1 MGWLTGGAK
10 FDYKPIGGITP
21 GIGQKYIDS
30 LYDFDPNMFG
40 GLGAGRFLKGAKQD
54 YKDLRSGKDISQ
66 IGGFGATLGAIKS
79 SYGAADRDRNRE
91 FNSNIALANQPG
103 LAAAQAAEM
112 QRKSGQDQS
121 NTIAGA
127 ASDLYNNTQQF
138 GQNAF
143 ENLQARRQN
152 AAGMKLNALGQATNS
167 YLGAYRP
174 PTGYSGGLLGGLASG
189 AGALLGGIGG
199 PLGSALGSKLGSALF
214 NSGTPN
220 FGGAKTVRGT

>member
-1 MGWLTGGAK
+1 MSSFLFGGPKYEYA
-10 FDYKPIGGITP
+10 PIGGVKP
-21 GIGQKYIDS
+21 GMGQQYIDS
-30 LYDFDPNMFG
+30 LYNFDPNMYG

-79 SYGAADRDRNRE
+79 AYGAADRDRNRE
-91 FNSNIALANQPG
+91 FNSNVALANQPG

-143 ENLQARRQN
+143 ENLQARRQA

-167 YLGAYRP
+167 YLGSYRP
-174 PTGYSGGLLGGLASG
+174 PTSTGSGLLGGLG
-189 AGALLGGIGG
+189 AIGGAALGSLAG
-199 PLGSALGSKLGSALF
+199 PLGAQIGSKIGGSL
-214 NSGTPN
+214 
-220 FGGAKTVRGT
+220 FGGGR

>member
-1 MGWLTGGAK
+1 MGFFTGGPK
-10 FDYKPIGGITP
+10 FDYKPIGGIAP
-21 GIGQKYIDS
+21 GMGQQYIDS
-30 LYDFDPNMFG
+30 LYTFDPNMYG

-66 IGGFGATLGAIKS
+66 IGGFGSTLGAIKA

-127 ASDLYNNTQQF
+127 ASDFYDNTQRF
-138 GQNAF
+138 GQAAF

-167 YLGAYRP
+167 YLGSYRP
-174 PTGYSGGLLGGLASG
+174 PTGYSGGLV
-189 AGALLGGIGG
+189 GGIGKG
-199 PLGSALGSKLGSALF
+199 LGSALSLASGPFGAPLMAAADKVGFKL
-214 NSGTPN
+214 
-220 FGGAKTVRGT
+220 FGGA